1 MLEHY
6 GKRTGAWEATFSD
19 DLANLQY
26 AWLRQYDATFLNNT
40 VGMLLPDP
48 EVRANV
54 VYFLKEGGGLAEYNA
69 ATHASI
75 DWPEFNEIIVANFR
89 WNNLPIN
96 WVRSYGKGGSATST
110 PIPRRAI
117 RLAKSKTPTTDNSN
131 EP

>member
-1 MLEHY
+1 MTVYMLEHY

-26 AWLRQYDATFLNNT
+26 ARLRRYDATFPNNT

-54 VYFLKEGGGLAEYNA
+54 VYFLKEGGGLAE
-69 ATHASI
+69 I
-75 DWPEFNEIIVANFR
+75 D
-89 WNNLPIN
+89 
-96 WVRSYGKGGSATST
+96 SQ
-110 PIPRRAI
+110 
-117 RLAKSKTPTTDNSN
+117 TDNSN